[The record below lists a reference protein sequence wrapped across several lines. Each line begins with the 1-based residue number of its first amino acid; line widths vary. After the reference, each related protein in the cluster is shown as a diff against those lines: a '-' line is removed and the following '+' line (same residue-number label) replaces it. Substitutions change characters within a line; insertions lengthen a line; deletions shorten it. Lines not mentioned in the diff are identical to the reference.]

1 MEYLNFVVGGAAL
14 AAVVLSHWFLAGR
27 LPAMSGRYS
36 TLIDRLRGK
45 KRTDDDFD
53 LSPEELLE
61 AMKELTMEE
70 FGQDAMDAMDAEGA
84 PDASSGGA
92 VAATATLTAPEAPSL
107 GLIYMGGMVAGG
119 FLSALMVGAV
129 TPTMTL
135 NGVRFHEL
143 FGSGMTSVIPLVV
156 GGFFVGIGTRMAGGC
171 TTGHGL
177 CGMGALQLGSLVT
190 TMSFFG
196 VGIAT
201 ALLLGVVL

>member
-1 MEYLNFVVGGAAL
+1 VEYLDFVVGGIAL
-14 AAVVLSHWFLAGR
+14 AGVVLTHWFLAGR

-36 TLIDRLRGK
+36 SLVDRLRGK
-45 KRTDDDFD
+45 KRSDADFD

-70 FGQDAMDAMDAEGA
+70 FGQDAMDAVEAEAEAG
-84 PDASSGGA
+84 GGA

-107 GLIYMGGMVAGG
+107 GLLYMGGMVTGG
-119 FLSALMVGAV
+119 FLSALITGAV
-129 TPTMTL
+129 TPTITL
-135 NGVRFHEL
+135 HGVRFHEL
-143 FGSGMTSVIPLVV
+143 FGTGMTSVIPLIV

-177 CGMGALQLGSLVT
+177 CGMGALQKGSLVT

-196 VGIAT
+196 VGIVT
-201 ALLLGVVL
+201 ALLLGAVL